1 MVGKFH
7 IGKRGTPSVCKA
19 KGSCPLGGEEIHGES
34 REEVQAIL
42 DSYYE
47 TEKAISNNEVVNS
60 GETRT
65 EISGQLKAVKERM
78 KSIESDYKEKDSFNK
93 KYYEY
98 RDNYSDEAIKQ
109 EKEILDNNSKLSE
122 NYEKLQ
128 EDYLKQKTEQN
139 EIMQKYRTD
148 KNNFMK
154 EHKENYNK
162 EVNKLIQSSHFYKE
176 GRIKFT
182 EYAKN
187 KIIVNDIQKNE
198 WNEYNRIKD
207 GIKELDNNLS
217 TLSNHYDETHFPI
230 EHNKELKAPKKP
242 LSENEYNERLNKY
255 KDVTN
260 VLSKGPE
267 DLESLRSEYNRLNE
281 TKENL
286 EQKYKEVNF
295 KDKTGYDYN
304 DLSSVKLTKSTET
317 TRSETSDKI
326 RVDENGNYTNVF
338 TSENERVLG
347 YNKESN
353 RLTVEDINT
362 GTQKEVSLQTNWNW
376 RQGTAASS
384 LNKLPEIKVAEN
396 STNGKLIDSVT
407 FVKLTYDSSD

>member
-1 MVGKFH
+1 MAGKFH

-98 RDNYSDEAIKQ
+98 RDNYSDETIKQ

-255 KDVTN
+255 KDVKN

-286 EQKYKEVNF
+286 EQRYKEVNF
-295 KDKTGYDYN
+295 KDKTGYDYH
-304 DLSSVKLTKSTET
+304 DLSSAKLTKSTET

-326 RVDENGNYTNVF
+326 RVDENGNYINVF
-338 TSENERVLG
+338 TSENGKERFVEMS
-347 YNKESN
+347 KEAF
-353 RLTVEDINT
+353 RVIP
-362 GTQKEVSLQTNWNW
+362 GAKKEVSLQTNWNW
-376 RQGTAASS
+376 RQKSAAQS
-384 LNKLPEIKVAEN
+384 LNELPEIKVAEN